1 MMKKENASLKNGQET
16 KFLRHPTSCLKK
28 TICILLT
35 DFIHTTLSSEQP
47 KHDIL
52 QNISMLS
59 LASFLW
65 VKPMLEI

>member
-28 TICILLT
+28 TICILY
-35 DFIHTTLSSEQP
+35 TLSSEQP

-65 VKPMLEI
+65 VKLMLEI